1 MRTGDV
7 MKLVETFLLALFGA
21 ACLSMPAQ
29 GQQAGKLFFE
39 GDLVKGPQPGQA
51 GPFCVLQSQFFRKQ
65 QVAWRV
71 RVLDSDR
78 NQVDDKGLKSL
89 MVELSNGKTVE
100 LKFKPHPPRV
110 TPTDFFWSGS
120 WVIPEDQPTGSFTY
134 KVIATDNQGN
144 TQTWEPFK
152 IATSQLTVV
161 AGEPPMAPKAQ

>member
-1 MRTGDV
+1 
-7 MKLVETFLLALFGA
+7 MKLAEASLLALFAA

-51 GPFCVLQSQFFRKQ
+51 GPICVLQSRFFRKQ

-134 KVIATDNQGN
+134 RVIATDSQGN